1 MCSPK
6 FGSKVWPN
14 KTSYKGSLGL
24 GKQQI
29 VRASKHRWLESPL
42 VQTRRIGEKKAQNDI
57 FSSTKMASPSRYSSA
72 QPTSMTAWLWS
83 LYSKRPLF
91 HRRQQRNAT
100 SAWMQGTSAKRKSP
114 RAIASSHIHAHEE
127 RKRRRFQ
134 STLSSRHDDGLSN

>member
-14 KTSYKGSLGL
+14 TTSYKGSLGL

-29 VRASKHRWLESPL
+29 VRASKHRWPESPL
-42 VQTRRIGEKKAQNDI
+42 VQTRRIGEKKVQNDI

-72 QPTSMTAWLWS
+72 QPTSMTAWLWR
-83 LYSKRPLF
+83 LYLKQPLF

-100 SAWMQGTSAKRKSP
+100 YTWMQGTSAKRKSP

-127 RKRRRFQ
+127 RKRRRLQ
-134 STLSSRHDDGLSN
+134 STPSSRDDDGL